1 MNLIFFSDLLS
12 DIDRI
17 LLQMGLNFLCLFLVS
32 SIFDLVKTTFKE
44 SSIFVIFLLLY
55 IIPVDFTAK
64 LFPTYENLFPTYENF
79 IFYCLLKSFD
89 VIELTL
95 DKMAI
100 ISLFFIIFA
109 TISYCFHWI
118 Q

>member
-1 MNLIFFSDLLS
+1 MNLILLS
-12 DIDRI
+12 DTDRI
-17 LLQMGLNFLCLFLVS
+17 FLQVGLNFLCLFLVS

-64 LFPTYENLFPTYENF
+64 LFPTYENF

-89 VIELTL
+89 VIGLPLE
-95 DKMAI
+95 KMASI
-100 ISLFFIIFA
+100 LLFFIILA
-109 TISYCFHWI
+109 TVSYCFHWI

>member
-1 MNLIFFSDLLS
+1 MNLILLS
-12 DIDRI
+12 DTDRI
-17 LLQMGLNFLCLFLVS
+17 FLQVGLNFLCLFLVS

-55 IIPVDFTAK
+55 IIPVDFTAR

-89 VIELTL
+89 VIELPL
-95 DKMAI
+95 EKMASI
-100 ISLFFIIFA
+100 LLFFIILA
-109 TISYCFHWI
+109 TVSYCFHWI